1 MLLWI
6 RKLQLLPE
14 KAVTAAMAGI
24 QSVKCR
30 CLHTAADKGFMCIR
44 LGQKTEV
51 KRRLLL
57 QKIQSFG
64 KTHFEYCLTRKHHRS
79 QFSRR
84 MSWGLQQEGLEMEP
98 QNLISAAFLSGPS
111 WMKSSSSPVIPS
123 CSNHTCQGRLHR
135 ILQSIIWVQI
145 LNTVCIYLST
155 DTLIDT
161 NTVCFSGCCGYFP
174 CVIMLS
180 YGQKS
185 RHPAETVT
193 SKVRHH
199 QLWAWDV

>member
-1 MLLWI
+1 MCRKHKWQHLCRCVEYSDPKKNLCMCIPVMLLWI

-111 WMKSSSSPVIPS
+111 WMKSSSSPVTPS
-123 CSNHTCQGRLHR
+123 CSNHYLPGEVTQNSTEH
-135 ILQSIIWVQI
+135 
-145 LNTVCIYLST
+145 YLST
-155 DTLIDT
+155 DT
-161 NTVCFSGCCGYFP
+161 
-174 CVIMLS
+174 
-180 YGQKS
+180 
-185 RHPAETVT
+185 
-193 SKVRHH
+193 
-199 QLWAWDV
+199 